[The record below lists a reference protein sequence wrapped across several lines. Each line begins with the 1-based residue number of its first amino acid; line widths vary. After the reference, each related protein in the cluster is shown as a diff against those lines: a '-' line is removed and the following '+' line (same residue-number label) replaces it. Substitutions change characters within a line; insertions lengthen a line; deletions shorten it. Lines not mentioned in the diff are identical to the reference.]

1 MKQELWCLPV
11 TLVNAK
17 TGSIA
22 EITYPCSNAEMIE
35 ALARCKTPYG
45 SGAYY
50 HKVTLRSKG
59 PFHLYA
65 KKIKKRPSPST
76 MESSRIRARL
86 MALFNGHVRPI
97 MDYGD
102 DNASPF
108 VAEAAF

>member
-45 SGAYY
+45 SGVYY
-50 HKVTLRSKG
+50 HKV
-59 PFHLYA
+59 
-65 KKIKKRPSPST
+65 
-76 MESSRIRARL
+76 E
-86 MALFNGHVRPI
+86 
-97 MDYGD
+97 
-102 DNASPF
+102 
-108 VAEAAF
+108 